1 MIISGGENIYP
12 REIEEVL
19 HAHPAVD
26 RVAVIGTPSEKWGE
40 LVTAIVVVKAG
51 AQAID
56 EDLDSHC
63 RASLAGYKVPRSYE
77 FRDSLPTS
85 AAGKTLKRELRA
97 QYRWRGSPSDVTSI
111 GIPEGIA
118 AAESSDARVVS
129 LHGCAAADP
138 RESLRPD
145 ECQMCRT
152 NYVCTVEAHVSERT
166 RVDTNAVAWEN
177 GLSVVRAMAPEFR
190 ANLGPEDQVEQ
201 LYVKYNQKTLHIDVP
216 TSRRIDLI
224 RIDAGYRDLTNAYH
238 DSVEECLVLE
248 GELDLDGEG
257 HFEAGDYFW
266 RPPGFVHA
274 ADTPNGFTALL
285 SLQGDNIDEGSG
297 PTSRRIRPDRG
308 SRERTRSSQQIPTE
322 RWARAAGYEGCPP
335 RWSPGS
341 RDRCTR
347 DVRASAKA
355 STSIGLAS
363 SPLSKNPWTGSQ
375 TTLVELQPGYHQI
388 GDGRFSAAL
397 EFFVIEGACEIGGE
411 GYGAGVY
418 GYVPADSVQPP
429 LTSSQ
434 GATLFV
440 KVDGWL
446 ERLPA

>member
-1 MIISGGENIYP
+1 M
-12 REIEEVL
+12 
-19 HAHPAVD
+19 
-26 RVAVIGTPSEKWGE
+26 
-40 LVTAIVVVKAG
+40 
-51 AQAID
+51 
-56 EDLDSHC
+56 
-63 RASLAGYKVPRSYE
+63 
-77 FRDSLPTS
+77 
-85 AAGKTLKRELRA
+85 
-97 QYRWRGSPSDVTSI
+97 
-111 GIPEGIA
+111 
-118 AAESSDARVVS
+118 
-129 LHGCAAADP
+129 
-138 RESLRPD
+138 
-145 ECQMCRT
+145 
-152 NYVCTVEAHVSERT
+152 SERT

-266 RPPGFVHA
+266 RPPASYMRQTPRMVSPRCCHSRAITSMRVVDLPRA
-274 ADTPNGFTALL
+274 AFGRTRK
-285 SLQGDNIDEGSG
+285 QG
-297 PTSRRIRPDRG
+297 
-308 SRERTRSSQQIPTE
+308 RTRSSQQIPTE

-363 SPLSKNPWTGSQ
+363 S
-375 TTLVELQPGYHQI
+375 
-388 GDGRFSAAL
+388 R
-397 EFFVIEGACEIGGE
+397 
-411 GYGAGVY
+411 
-418 GYVPADSVQPP
+418 
-429 LTSSQ
+429 
-434 GATLFV
+434 
-440 KVDGWL
+440 
-446 ERLPA
+446 

>member
-1 MIISGGENIYP
+1 
-12 REIEEVL
+12 
-19 HAHPAVD
+19 
-26 RVAVIGTPSEKWGE
+26 
-40 LVTAIVVVKAG
+40 
-51 AQAID
+51 
-56 EDLDSHC
+56 
-63 RASLAGYKVPRSYE
+63 
-77 FRDSLPTS
+77 
-85 AAGKTLKRELRA
+85 
-97 QYRWRGSPSDVTSI
+97 
-111 GIPEGIA
+111 
-118 AAESSDARVVS
+118 
-129 LHGCAAADP
+129 
-138 RESLRPD
+138 
-145 ECQMCRT
+145 
-152 NYVCTVEAHVSERT
+152 VSERT

-177 GLSVVRAMAPEFR
+177 GLSVLRAMAPEFR

-201 LYVKYNQKTLHIDVP
+201 LYAKYNQKTLRIDVP

-297 PTSRRIRPDRG
+297 PTSRRIRPDAEAGANALFPTDPDRAMGPRG
-308 SRERTRSSQQIPTE
+308 WVRRLPTSLVAWQPGPVYARREGICQ
-322 RWARAAGYEGCPP
+322 GFDL
-335 RWSPGS
+335 
-341 RDRCTR
+341 DR
-347 DVRASAKA
+347 VNFK
-355 STSIGLAS
+355 
-363 SPLSKNPWTGSQ
+363 PLSKNPWTGSQ

-411 GYGAGVY
+411 GYGTGVY